1 MQGPRGMGQEGSGLK
16 GIKKLGEKEKDF
28 RKTGKIN

>member
-1 MQGPRGMGQEGSGLK
+1 MQGPMGRGREGNGLK
-16 GIKKLGEKEKDF
+16 GIKKLGEKETDF